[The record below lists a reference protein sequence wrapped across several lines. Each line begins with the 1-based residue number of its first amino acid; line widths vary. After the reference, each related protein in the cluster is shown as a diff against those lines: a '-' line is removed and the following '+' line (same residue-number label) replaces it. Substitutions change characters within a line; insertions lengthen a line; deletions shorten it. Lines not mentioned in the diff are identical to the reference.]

1 MFSQSC
7 SQAVPSTLRLTTESF
22 SFSEKQDAARNRMSQ
37 NVCHVVLALQF
48 IAFTFSFSDFFQGPL
63 LSSGRLLPAESL
75 LSGFNGKVKISTLLS
90 GNRYF
95 RRSRY
100 FRISTVRFRLE
111 ENDNF
116 NFRLARDVI
125 FFFAVCFSLSWEV

>member
-7 SQAVPSTLRLTTESF
+7 SQAVPSALRLTTESF
-22 SFSEKQDAARNRMSQ
+22 SFSEKQEAARNRMSQ

-75 LSGFNGKVKISTLLS
+75 LSGPVQWEGKDINVTFGVPLFSEEPLLS
-90 GNRYF
+90 DFYGTF
-95 RRSRY
+95 
-100 FRISTVRFRLE
+100 STGRERH
-111 ENDNF
+111 
-116 NFRLARDVI
+116 FRLARDVI
-125 FFFAVCFSLSWEV
+125 FFFLQFALV